1 MLMQWQSQIQSWM
14 CSRHL
19 LWRHQG
25 VKGKRE
31 RNGTKRKGQRY
42 FPKCVCVCVYCLQG
56 SCAESF
62 AAPRLSLFL
71 SLLSLQLIAIIA
83 GLRVK

>member
-1 MLMQWQSQIQSWM
+1 MAVPNSELDVLQASALETPG
-14 CSRHL
+14 R
-19 LWRHQG
+19 
-25 VKGKRE
+25 KRE
-31 RNGTKRKGQRY
+31 KGEKWHQEERAEI
-42 FPKCVCVCVYCLQG
+42 FSKVCVCVYCLQG